1 LTAGPVRNSGHSLKQ
16 FFQQAVGNGALDNQ
30 IKQIMIEQNLKR
42 QHNFIS
48 DMKKQMVKLER
59 NFNHDQEHI
68 DQVKKMIRSVD
79 HAPAKG

>member
-1 LTAGPVRNSGHSLKQ
+1 MSIILILLLPATYTIEQPLSASHSLKQ

-59 NFNHDQEHI
+59 NFNHD
-68 DQVKKMIRSVD
+68 
-79 HAPAKG
+79 

>member
-1 LTAGPVRNSGHSLKQ
+1 
-16 FFQQAVGNGALDNQ
+16 
-30 IKQIMIEQNLKR
+30 MIEQNLKR